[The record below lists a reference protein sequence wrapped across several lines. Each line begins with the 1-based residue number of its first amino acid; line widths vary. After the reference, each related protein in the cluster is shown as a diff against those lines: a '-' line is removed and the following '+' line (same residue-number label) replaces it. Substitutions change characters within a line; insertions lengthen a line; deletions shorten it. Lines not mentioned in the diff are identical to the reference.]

1 MTSGALLLNPT
12 MNDKALQSTPPP
24 RSGAGR
30 IFGTGEMPD
39 RIRASDWSRT
49 PLGPIAAWPDSLVVI
64 VNALLANQHP
74 MFLFWGEDLTQ
85 LYNDAAIGTMGPDK
99 HPLGLGQRAQDCWT
113 EMWSIVG
120 PQVEAALHGES
131 CRSEDQFV
139 PIFRNGLLEDAWFTY
154 SHSPVRDAEGQICGV
169 LITTMETTAQVLA
182 ERALRS
188 ERERLLAVFQQVPAF
203 FALLKGPQH
212 VFEIVNLHY
221 TRLIGGRR
229 VLGKPVAEA
238 LPELMEQGFIGI
250 LDAVY
255 RTGNSFVGRDVRFT
269 LMGEHHLPEER
280 NVDFVYQPLREP
292 DGSVSGILVFG
303 VDITSR
309 RQSETMLREQR
320 ERFEFATDAAQIGY
334 WFCDLPFDKLIWDA
348 RVKQHF
354 WLPPEAEV
362 NIQTFF
368 DILHP
373 EDRERTRLAIEDSIG
388 NHARYDIEYRTV
400 SPDGEQK
407 LIHAIGRTAYDAEGR
422 PLRFDGVTQD
432 ITALRQAQNARS
444 RAEEAL
450 MRSEKLALVGRLAA
464 TISHEINNPLE
475 AVTNLLY
482 LIEGHAVSEAV
493 REYTRTAQQELA
505 RVSHIVTHTLR
516 FNRRTNTVALE
527 RLSDI
532 LDSAVAIYEARLR
545 HSDIHLTRD
554 YADSARLLCFG
565 SELRQVFANLIANSF
580 DATKRGGRL
589 ILKTR
594 EQTNWKTGERG
605 LRVTVADTGIGME
618 TATMRHLYEPFFTTK
633 GDNGTGLGLWVSKEI
648 LDKHH
653 ASIRVRSRPKSRAG
667 SRNLPAPGGTV
678 FCIWLPLSPGPKDDA
693 PAI

>member
-1 MTSGALLLNPT
+1 
-12 MNDKALQSTPPP
+12 MNDEALQSTPPP
-24 RSGAGR
+24 LPGADR
-30 IFGTGEMPD
+30 IFGAGEMPD
-39 RIRASDWSRT
+39 RIRACDWSRT
-49 PLGPIAAWPDSLVVI
+49 PLGPIATWSDSLVVI

-74 MFLFWGEDLTQ
+74 MFLFWGEELIQ
-85 LYNDAAIGTMGPDK
+85 LYNDSAIGTLGPDK
-99 HPLGLGQRAQDCWT
+99 HPRALGQRGAECWK

-120 PQVEAALHGES
+120 PQIEAAMRGQS
-131 CRSEDQFV
+131 CRNEDQFV
-139 PIFRNGLLEDAWFTY
+139 PIYRNGRLEDAWFTY
-154 SHSPVRDAEGQICGV
+154 SHSPVRDAGGQICGV
-169 LITTMETTAQVLA
+169 LITTMETTARVLA

-188 ERERLLAVFQQVPAF
+188 ERERLLSIFQQVPAF

-212 VFEIVNLHY
+212 VFEMVNLHY
-221 TRLIGGRR
+221 TRVIGGRR

-238 LPELMEQGFIGI
+238 LPEAAEQGFVEI
-250 LDAVY
+250 LDGVY
-255 RTGNSFVGRDVRFT
+255 RSGTPFVGRDVRFT
-269 LMGEHHLPEER
+269 LMGENNVPEER
-280 NVDFVYQPLREP
+280 HVDFVYQALREA
-292 DGSVSGILVFG
+292 DGSVSGILVLG

-309 RQSETMLREQR
+309 RQSEILLREQR
-320 ERFEFATDAAQIGY
+320 ERFDFATEAAQIGY

-348 RVKQHF
+348 RVKEHF
-354 WLPPEAEV
+354 WLPPDADV
-362 NIQTFF
+362 DIQTFF

-373 EDRERTRLAIEDSIG
+373 EDREPTRVAIEESIR
-388 NHARYDIEYRTV
+388 NHTRYDIEYRTV
-400 SPDGEQK
+400 SPEGEQK
-407 LIHAIGRTAYDAEGR
+407 LIHAIGRTAYDGGGR
-422 PLRFDGVTQD
+422 PIRFDGVTQD
-432 ITALRQAQNARS
+432 VTALRQAQNARS

-475 AVTNLLY
+475 AVTNLLF
-482 LIEGHAVSEAV
+482 LIEGHAISEAV
-493 REYTRTAQQELA
+493 RDYTRTAQQELA

-516 FNRRTNTVALE
+516 FNRQTNTAALE

-594 EQTNWKTGERG
+594 GQTNWVTGEAG
-605 LRVTVADTGIGME
+605 LRVTVADTGTGMDA
-618 TATMRHLYEPFFTTK
+618 ATKRHLYEPFYTTK
-633 GDNGTGLGLWVSKEI
+633 GDSGTGLGLWVSKEI

-653 ASIRVRSRPKSRAG
+653 ATIRVKSRARRRQSQG
-667 SRNLPAPGGTV
+667 PGGTV
-678 FCIWLPLSPGPKDDA
+678 FCVWLPLRPA
-693 PAI
+693 PEDEGRGAAIC